1 MQPARCPLFRRTDLP
16 LDVISYLRVMH
27 GYVAFHRFNEM
38 RKMSRAPSLKSI
50 VASTSLGLL
59 AAMMVMTALS
69 GVVNAAI
76 DAPVDRYGFGVA
88 LFKNAD
94 PWDYP
99 ANELI
104 LKRYGIPYD
113 LYNSSDI
120 AGVDLSAYAKVVIV
134 SDQPQVFYDTVNASR
149 TWFEGYVEKGG
160 VLEIH
165 AADNGWN
172 GGSWIDML
180 PGGINY
186 TSGSTNDVNIVS
198 SAESH
203 PVVRTPNEIT
213 NTDLDNWGSSAH
225 GYFASPYPSGHIE
238 IFEQGASP
246 FTPVYIEAPHGS
258 GVIIASS
265 QTLEYAY
272 KNGDS
277 FALENSLLYLAPYEK
292 LDVGIRV
299 GTIHFRSEI
308 AEFYVET
315 SLHGNA
321 INASIWEAT
330 MYFENG
336 NQQADLMP
344 HVEML
349 AVGLYK
355 ITYAI
360 PFDAVVGTYTLSL
373 EARYRT
379 GMITATGH
387 ATASFLISPTLTS
400 QNSHIVDIVD
410 NVATVV
416 IPNLDT
422 IKVDLTEIDAKVTS
436 LEGDTATIETDIGTM
451 QTSVDNIEDLI
462 GGIEDVVGGID
473 ETTTPT
479 YWFSIGSMI
488 LAAIAAVAAIVVVIL
503 VKKKPT

>member
-1 MQPARCPLFRRTDLP
+1 
-16 LDVISYLRVMH
+16 
-27 GYVAFHRFNEM
+27 
-38 RKMSRAPSLKSI
+38 
-50 VASTSLGLL
+50 
-59 AAMMVMTALS
+59 
-69 GVVNAAI
+69 
-76 DAPVDRYGFGVA
+76 
-88 LFKNAD
+88 
-94 PWDYP
+94 
-99 ANELI
+99 
-104 LKRYGIPYD
+104 
-113 LYNSSDI
+113 
-120 AGVDLSAYAKVVIV
+120 
-134 SDQPQVFYDTVNASR
+134 
-149 TWFEGYVEKGG
+149 
-160 VLEIH
+160 
-165 AADNGWN
+165 
-172 GGSWIDML
+172 
-180 PGGINY
+180 
-186 TSGSTNDVNIVS
+186 
-198 SAESH
+198 
-203 PVVRTPNEIT
+203 
-213 NTDLDNWGSSAH
+213 
-225 GYFASPYPSGHIE
+225 
-238 IFEQGASP
+238 
-246 FTPVYIEAPHGS
+246 VYIEAPHGS

-292 LDVGIRV
+292 LDVGIHV

-330 MYFENG
+330 MYYENG
-336 NQQADLMP
+336 NQQVDLMP
-344 HVEML
+344 DVDML

-387 ATASFLISPTLTS
+387 ATASFLISPMLTS

-410 NVATVV
+410 NLATVV

-422 IKVDLTEIDAKVTS
+422 IKVDLTEINAKVTGI
-436 LEGDTATIETDIGTM
+436 EGDTATIETDIGTM

-488 LAAIAAVAAIVVVIL
+488 LAAIAAVAAIVAVVL
-503 VKKKPT
+503 VKKKPA